1 MKYGV
6 IDIGSNSVRLLMSE
20 NGKTLYKKVITT
32 KLGEGL
38 SLFPVLKETAIL
50 RTVNAIKELQSY
62 ALLDGADKV
71 YSFATAAVRSAT
83 NGNVFVDNVF
93 RETGICVEVVSGEVE
108 AFLGLSGALNGKDG
122 GIIDIGGASSEITVS
137 KNGSTVY
144 SHSLD
149 LGVVRLCDLC
159 GQDETSIRSACKE
172 KIVEYGVVPDADF
185 YAIGGT
191 ATSLAAIDLELEVY
205 DPKKVHGHRLTK
217 ENLNRLAKKLV
228 SMSVEERKKLKGL
241 QPARA
246 EVIAGG
252 AILLEEIVKMLK
264 TDFVTVSEN
273 DNLEGYLAYK
283 LNLNGEK
290 Q

>member
-20 NGKTLYKKVITT
+20 DGKTLYKKVITT

-38 SLFPVLKETAIL
+38 SLAPVLKETAIS
-50 RTVNAIKELQSY
+50 RTVNAVKYLQSF
-62 ALLDGADKV
+62 ALADGAEKV
-71 YSFATAAVRSAT
+71 YAFATAAVRSAN
-83 NGNVFVDNVF
+83 NGSVFTDCVM
-93 RETGICVEVVSGEVE
+93 RETGLFVEVVSGEVE

-122 GIIDIGGASSEITVS
+122 GIIDIGGASTEITVS
-137 KNGSTVY
+137 KDKLTVY
-144 SHSLD
+144 SHSLN
-149 LGVVRLCDLC
+149 LGAVRLVDLC
-159 GQDETSIRSACKE
+159 GQDEDKVRSVCKK
-172 KIVEYGVVPDADF
+172 KIEEYGAVPKADF

-191 ATSLAAIDLELEVY
+191 ATSLAAIDSELEVY
-205 DPKKVHGHRLTK
+205 DSKKIHGYRLTDK
-217 ENLNRLAKKLV
+217 VVGRLAKKLI
-228 SMSVEERKKLKGL
+228 SLSVEDRKKLKGL

-252 AILLEEIVKMLK
+252 AILLEEIMKSLK
-264 TDFVTVSEN
+264 IDYVTVSEN

-290 Q
+290 